1 MDVFILITRISSMTL
16 TVLLAPEYT
25 IQAFAW
31 GLVAGS
37 SSLVLLYTLYFY
49 FQFKKKKAMMKNREI
64 HRDDPLL
71 LLPFDSLYD
80 FLPRKIEG
88 QVIFTVLEASR

>member
-1 MDVFILITRISSMTL
+1 ML
-16 TVLLAPEYT
+16 
-25 IQAFAW
+25 
-31 GLVAGS
+31 
-37 SSLVLLYTLYFY
+37 
-49 FQFKKKKAMMKNREI
+49 KNREI

>member
-1 MDVFILITRISSMTL
+1 MTL

-49 FQFKKKKAMMKNREI
+49 FQFKKKKTLMKNREL
-64 HRDDPLL
+64 HPDDPLL
-71 LLPFDSLYD
+71 LLPFDSLFD

-88 QVIFTVLEASR
+88 QVTFTFLGTSR